1 MNHVS
6 ERRTSGN
13 AGGVTL
19 SIIPSRRV
27 APLSA
32 ATVRDLVAVV
42 DVSGRT
48 DERTDGWTDLAA
60 RRRLFWIRD
69 KNGGGGGKQPFFSR
83 PGLNF
88 YSPSASPE
96 GENSVI

>member
-32 ATVRDLVAVV
+32 ATVRDLVAAE
-42 DVSGRT
+42 
-48 DERTDGWTDLAA
+48 DERANGWPDLAA
-60 RRRLFWIRD
+60 RRLFWIRD
-69 KNGGGGGKQPFFSR
+69 KNGGGDGGKRPFLPDR
-83 PGLNF
+83 
-88 YSPSASPE
+88 A
-96 GENSVI
+96 